1 MSRNLKKVYPFQ
13 RYESLGVCTTYVQS
27 PMGSEVLTV
36 LAPTSFLTYSIIT
49 LCCTSNGGWFF
60 LPWALSSSFC
70 RVTLA
75 KSSINWPRALF
86 LTSFFWCTFL
96 ARSRSQFATRQPLLS
111 YNQKMQL
118 RLPNAKND
126 AGMVDRRALDVI
138 PVNSFKGQKLLVE
151 SLRATRRYC
160 IESFIPS

>member
-13 RYESLGVCTTYVQS
+13 RYESLGVCTTYRAQWIAKFWQA
-27 PMGSEVLTV
+27 V

-126 AGMVDRRALDVI
+126 AGMIDRGALDVI
-138 PVNSFKGQKLLVE
+138 PVNSIKAKKSCWSNLSEPPEDIV
-151 SLRATRRYC
+151 
-160 IESFIPS
+160 